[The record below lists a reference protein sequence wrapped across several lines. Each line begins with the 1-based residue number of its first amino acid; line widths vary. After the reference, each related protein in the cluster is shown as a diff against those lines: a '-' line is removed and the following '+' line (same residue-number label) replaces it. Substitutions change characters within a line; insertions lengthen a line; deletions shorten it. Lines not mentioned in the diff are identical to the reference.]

1 MDKIKSIKLSIFFT
15 HIFFWLLV
23 AFTIALPKAVIWYVE
38 TMGREKSLPTTI
50 MVTCYPCVPFAAA
63 SLICLRRLLRNVL
76 LDNLFHESSIRYLGF
91 ISAFCLII
99 ALITI
104 IGGKFY
110 LPFFIVSATFTF
122 LALLVFALRN
132 AFALEAERKNPK
144 PDKNTKTE

>member
-1 MDKIKSIKLSIFFT
+1 MDKIKSIKLSIFLT
-15 HIFFWLLV
+15 HIFFWLLI
-23 AFTIALPKAVIWYVE
+23 AFTIALPKAVVWYVE

-76 LDNLFHESSIRYLGF
+76 RDNLFSDSSIRYLSY
-91 ISAFCLII
+91 ISVFCLII

-104 IGGKFY
+104 IAGKFY

-122 LALLVFALRN
+122 LALLVFALRS
-132 AFALEAERKNPK
+132 AFALEFARRNPTE
-144 PDKNTKTE
+144 NTETE